1 VSFFDDDEPPTRA
14 TRPRRPAG
22 SRPSG
27 PTTRTRARTAAGPPG
42 DQQQLMVRR
51 AVALGV
57 GALVLILL
65 VVGVK
70 GCLNSRTNNA
80 LKDYNRN
87 VSSIVADSNVQVSK
101 SLFALLDRGQ
111 ATAPLDLQQQVNQVR
126 VSADEDVKRTQA
138 LDVPGDMHDAQY
150 DLLEVLT
157 LRSGAVQRIADELPN
172 LSGNQSQDAANRI
185 AGQMSAFLASDVVYS
200 QRVIPYLTEALANHG
215 ITGQPITPSRS
226 LPDTQWLDAGFVRKQ
241 LTGKGAG
248 SSSTGAATTCPS
260 TCGHGLLDV
269 SVGTTTPVT
278 LQPGVTN
285 RITSSTN
292 PVFNVHLANQ
302 GQNDEF
308 DVGVKVTVAQGTG
321 APISVTKRI
330 DQTVHGTNQTV
341 QVPLGRSAPAG
352 PVTVTVSVLKVPGEV
367 NLTNN
372 TLKYTVI
379 FG

>member
-1 VSFFDDDEPPTRA
+1 
-14 TRPRRPAG
+14 
-22 SRPSG
+22 
-27 PTTRTRARTAAGPPG
+27 
-42 DQQQLMVRR
+42 
-51 AVALGV
+51 
-57 GALVLILL
+57 
-65 VVGVK
+65 
-70 GCLNSRTNNA
+70 
-80 LKDYNRN
+80 
-87 VSSIVADSNVQVSK
+87 
-101 SLFALLDRGQ
+101 
-111 ATAPLDLQQQVNQVR
+111 
-126 VSADEDVKRTQA
+126 
-138 LDVPGDMHDAQY
+138 
-150 DLLEVLT
+150 
-157 LRSGAVQRIADELPN
+157 
-172 LSGNQSQDAANRI
+172 
-185 AGQMSAFLASDVVYS
+185 
-200 QRVIPYLTEALANHG
+200 
-215 ITGQPITPSRS
+215 
-226 LPDTQWLDAGFVRKQ
+226 
-241 LTGKGAG
+241 
-248 SSSTGAATTCPS
+248 
-260 TCGHGLLDV
+260 V

-308 DVGVKVTVAQGTG
+308 DVGVQVTVAQGTG